1 MPKWN
6 KIEKKWRT
14 DLAGYQEVESL
25 ECVFSV
31 IQRLKFTANGHNKA
45 KLFWKEPLR
54 GAVDLSYIYSW

>member
-14 DLAGYQEVESL
+14 DLAGYQGMSL

-31 IQRLKFTANGHNKA
+31 VQRQKFTVNGLNKA
-45 KLFWKEPLR
+45 KLFWKQPLR
-54 GAVDLSYIYSW
+54 GAVDLSYICSW